1 MSDQERE
8 NIWKELV
15 PAAKKTLAQKMM
27 GQNEKIAVQV
37 AESILDRAGETK
49 KNEEFIRTPI
59 HITNSQVAIL
69 SAAADEVEAQLAKD
83 QLYEPTAKELEDAE
97 KAE

>member
-1 MSDQERE
+1 MSDHEKE

-27 GQNEKIAVQV
+27 GSNEKIAVQV
-37 AESILDRAGETK
+37 AESILDRAGEAK
-49 KNEEFIRTPI
+49 KTDDMIRTPI
-59 HITNSQVAIL
+59 VITNSQVAIL
-69 SAAADEVEAQLAKD
+69 SAVADEVEAQLAKD
-83 QLYEPTAKELEDAE
+83 QLYEPTAKELDDAG